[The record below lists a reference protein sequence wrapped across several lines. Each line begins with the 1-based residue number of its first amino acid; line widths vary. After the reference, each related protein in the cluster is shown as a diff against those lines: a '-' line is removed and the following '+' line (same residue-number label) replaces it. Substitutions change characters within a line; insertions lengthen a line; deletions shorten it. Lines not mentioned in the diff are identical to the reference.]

1 VQWYWWALAAIAL
14 AGAEIIVGQL
24 VLLMLAAGALAGSAA
39 SWSGAP
45 FVWQAI
51 IAALVAALM
60 LLAVRP
66 VAIRHMQR
74 ADPNLRTGMDLIKG
88 ASGLVLEKV
97 DGHDGRVKV
106 NGEIWSARSYDPYVT
121 IDVGGNISV
130 VEVDGA
136 TVVVLPLEL

>member
-39 SWSGAP
+39 AWSGAP
-45 FVWQAI
+45 LIWQVI
-51 IAALVAALM
+51 IAGLVAALM
-60 LLAVRP
+60 LLAIRP
-66 VAIRHMQR
+66 VAIRHMNR
-74 ADPNLRTGMDLIKG
+74 ADPHLRTGMDLVKG
-88 ASGLVLEKV
+88 SRGVVLELV
-97 DGHDGRVKV
+97 SASDGRVKV

-130 VEVDGA
+130 VEIDGA
-136 TVVVLPLEL
+136 TAVVLPTEL